1 MIHNIQKNYKNYI
14 NSFPLAP
21 DKLEIKREMLSECQ
35 LKNLDLYNISIGNVK
50 ILVPKFFDKGKVCA
64 LL

>member
-1 MIHNIQKNYKNYI
+1 MINNIQKNYKNYI

-21 DKLEIKREMLSECQ
+21 DKLEIKRECQ